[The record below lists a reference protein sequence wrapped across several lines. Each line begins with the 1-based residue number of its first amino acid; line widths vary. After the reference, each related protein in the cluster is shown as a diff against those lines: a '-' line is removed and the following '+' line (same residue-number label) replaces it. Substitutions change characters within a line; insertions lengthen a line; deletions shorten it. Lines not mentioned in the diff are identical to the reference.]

1 MGRDVSCL
9 QVGCGHPIVDGW
21 LFCVGHIRMFGLE
34 DEMVVDAKRQ
44 EEARKRRGSGRGRR
58 RSGPR

>member
-1 MGRDVSCL
+1 
-9 QVGCGHPIVDGW
+9 
-21 LFCVGHIRMFGLE
+21 MFGLE